1 MNPSQAGP
9 SSMSLG
15 PAQQQQH
22 LQAQLINALFANP
35 SLLSSLTNQSHNSVL
50 SIPTVSSIA
59 QHTQSVPEQNTQQ
72 LPQILQPQAI
82 PQQPSSLS
90 WPVSSFP
97 PLVQVPFFDPIQ
109 YRNVN
114 TVDVSPS
121 ADPSG
126 MDLPLNDIVT
136 LRFYFNI
143 GVQIAKQVLTSQVL
157 KDQQGQVINSI
168 PTAQS
173 IQNQQVLKGN
183 TVPNQ
188 LANLN
193 ILTGAPNIPN
203 VGLEQLHA
211 LGVLPSVFRQLQPQP
226 AQQQHHQL
234 LQAQMLA
241 AARNSSQVTIG
252 NQPND
257 LNVFGQAGNLL
268 VRQQQAQS
276 GNPSAL
282 SSHSSSAKNSI
293 TGSAPD
299 QVLLHQALIAVSR
312 TSPKP
317 STSLHE
323 VRIQQLLQQQQQAQQ
338 AQAQQAQQVQQAQ
351 QAQQAQHHQQHLQQ
365 LQSNS
370 TQYPV
375 GISGDGLMRTMD
387 VANVVKPMAVGG
399 GSGEAAISPRPPIP
413 IDPSP
418 PRNIETTRHQQAQ
431 TSPPASSQN
440 ESMRP
445 KEVVVGVNRSKLI
458 DVASSKDGPLASTS
472 RAPFA
477 AQTISSAYGGDDS
490 NTPSHLFQIS
500 ERHFTEAFHNRAA
513 SNPIGIARN
522 ADSKANE
529 DGSRS
534 APSISI
540 ATPSSQTAD
549 RQGDGDNRPALAPA
563 LMMSFLNS
571 CMRGIKSQLSTN
583 GLPVNVDSH
592 GQPVD
597 FSSRPIDPIFQRAR
611 QQLDETREF
620 KDPEKTLKVE
630 ATGTP
635 SPSPS
640 RADSQSIEATVPSS
654 TATSSPGPETPDNS
668 AKERKTESLSHDES
682 SDDEPGSKRLRIA
695 TEEE

>member
-387 VANVVKPMAVGG
+387 VAN
-399 GSGEAAISPRPPIP
+399 
-413 IDPSP
+413 
-418 PRNIETTRHQQAQ
+418 AQ